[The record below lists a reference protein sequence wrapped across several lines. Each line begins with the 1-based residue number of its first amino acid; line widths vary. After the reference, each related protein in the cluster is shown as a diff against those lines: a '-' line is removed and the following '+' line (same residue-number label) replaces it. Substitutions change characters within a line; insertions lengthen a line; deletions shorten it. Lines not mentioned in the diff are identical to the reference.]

1 MTRPD
6 ASMDWIE
13 LARVAPERVLAEV
26 FWEGVD
32 ETVVAYGSVY
42 DREALA
48 EVSGVLLQQLEDP
61 AAVRAPADT
70 LGSLLA
76 REMDESAE
84 WVVRDAVVSRLDE
97 AVTDPDVSAA
107 KLEELVPLVPHLV
120 DAGQE
125 TECDMVRDAA
135 LTAALG
141 VAVRAMDLRVR
152 DFTITLL
159 RELFPDAAI
168 ETAENALP
176 VPVPNPRSA
185 ATEVRE

>member
-1 MTRPD
+1 
-6 ASMDWIE
+6 MDWIE
-13 LARVAPERVLAEV
+13 LARPAPEQVLAEV

-32 ETVVAYGSVY
+32 EAVIAYGSID

-48 EVSGVLLQQLEDP
+48 EVSGVLLRQLKNP

-70 LGSLLA
+70 MGALLA

-84 WVVRDAVVSRLDE
+84 WVVRDAVVSELDE

-107 KLEELVPLVPHLV
+107 KIEELVPLVPHLV

-125 TECDMVRDAA
+125 TECDVVRDVAV
-135 LTAALG
+135 TAALG
-141 VAVRAMDLRVR
+141 IAVRAMDLRVR

-159 RELFPDAAI
+159 RELFPDDAI
-168 ETAENALP
+168 DTAENALS
-176 VPVPNPRSA
+176 VPVPNPQFA